1 MTGASPNAAFNAC
14 ERDPCG
20 LCPVEFPDN
29 LDVEERKDTPSGT
42 KRDARLRRS
51 DRQAALRCS
60 EQIAH
65 SLLFCGAR
73 TNQEFAQQSLA
84 IKSSNLNVDNL
95 WRQNRRHRVGFASVA
110 PDRSDVPL
118 NIRDVNDDEDAV
130 WKRLTDGEIA
140 RLKGPVV
147 TRATGLRG
155 AAQVGGAGKTVH
167 RRLSAAWSL
176 SGVGRSAPCGVAP
189 TSAGKSHFPITVQ
202 KRAAARQADDHQSA
216 LDRS

>member
-1 MTGASPNAAFNAC
+1 MPPLT
-14 ERDPCG
+14 
-20 LCPVEFPDN
+20 LV
-29 LDVEERKDTPSGT
+29 SGT
-42 KRDARLRRS
+42 HAVSAPLSSQTTSTSRSAKTLHPVRSVTPGSVVAIGKRP
-51 DRQAALRCS
+51 LRCS